1 MTLSQSIEKKLCA
14 IINHTNVLQLLFHSE
29 VYNAHSLNQ
38 ACLNFVDTNAELVLA
53 GNTILALPKE
63 HLKFILSRDT
73 FLVDEIQI
81 FRAVQRWKEHNRL
94 RPEEMAD
101 VLQCVRLSEIPSEDL
116 ISVVLPSGLYSS
128 DSVCFSAEVQHAHS
142 IAMSSRGKRGKQS
155 MAVIYQGLCVFA
167 TSFVTLGE
175 GDGGRGEE
183 GSGSGKG
190 RREGRGEE
198 GGGGW
203 DREVNES
210 ISYQSFP
217 QWKSC
222 LLPIGV

>member
-128 DSVCFSAEVQHAHS
+128 DSACFSAEVQHTHS

-167 TSFVTLGE
+167 TCFVVTFGGGGLGE
-175 GDGGRGEE
+175 GRGR
-183 GSGSGKG
+183 K
-190 RREGRGEE
+190 
-198 GGGGW
+198 
-203 DREVNES
+203 
-210 ISYQSFP
+210 
-217 QWKSC
+217 WKWK
-222 LLPIGV
+222 

>member
-53 GNTILALPKE
+53 GHTILALPKE

-73 FLVDEIQI
+73 FLVEEIQI

-128 DSVCFSAEVQHAHS
+128 DSACFSAEVQHTHS
-142 IAMSSRGKRGKQS
+142 IAMSSRGKRGKQ
-155 MAVIYQGLCVFA
+155 AVYGSNIPGPVCVCNQLCY
-167 TSFVTLGE
+167 L
-175 GDGGRGEE
+175 
-183 GSGSGKG
+183 
-190 RREGRGEE
+190 

-203 DREVNES
+203 GEGRGRARGGRGRGRVM
-210 ISYQSFP
+210 
-217 QWKSC
+217 
-222 LLPIGV
+222 G